1 MKALRDEVEANEAF
15 MHILLNF
22 LKEDNAELSPLVVSF
37 YTGLISSLI
46 QFHSDGTFEPV
57 RGDFNLGDRD
67 QVTTDTICSYFW
79 VNKLA
84 TFPLKPFCNIF

>member
-57 RGDFNLGDRD
+57 RGDFR
-67 QVTTDTICSYFW
+67 TDTICSYFW